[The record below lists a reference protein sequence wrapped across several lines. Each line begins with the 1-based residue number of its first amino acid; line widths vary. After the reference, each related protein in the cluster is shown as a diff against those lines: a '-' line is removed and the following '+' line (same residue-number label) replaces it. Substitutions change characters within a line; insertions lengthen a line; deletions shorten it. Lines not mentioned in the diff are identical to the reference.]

1 MYFIL
6 ISILVTVD
14 QIIKWISRTKLEKF
28 ESYPVIDGFF
38 HFTYIENRGAA
49 FGILQDKTWFF
60 VLITLLVIGYMIYFT
75 QKNKKNIDKKLI
87 FVLSLI
93 TAGAIGNLI
102 DRIWLGFV
110 VDMFDFRG
118 IWQFVFNFADVCV
131 VARTCAVA
139 RARANRLARIATRAV
154 FAVFRYLYLE
164 QSDCTGRSWCR
175 F

>member
-1 MYFIL
+1 MYFIF

-131 VARTCAVA
+131 VVGGI
-139 RARANRLARIATRAV
+139 LLIILI
-154 FAVFRYLYLE
+154 FRDKEILE
-164 QSDCTGRSWCR
+164 KI
-175 F
+175 